1 MLTAN
6 EIRAL
11 GCAAAYAGES
21 IDAHSYPTDS
31 KEAEFFAE
39 GYEDA
44 CQSLQAGKFKK

>member
-1 MLTAN
+1 MLNAN

-11 GCAAAYAGES
+11 GSAAAYAGEQ
-21 IDAHSYPTDS
+21 IDSHTYPTDS

-44 CQSLQAGKFKK
+44 CETLQAGKFNQ